1 MRLYSVIIPVFNRPD
16 EIKELLESLTLQS
29 FKNFEVIIIEDGSDK
44 KLKCEAI
51 CSPFKGKLDLKYFYK
66 NNTGQGFSR
75 NAGFERAK
83 GDYFIV
89 FDSDCIIPPDY
100 FQIIDNYLQKNPL
113 DAFGGPDAAMSSFSP
128 IQKAISYSMT
138 SFFTTGGIRGGKV
151 KVDKFRP
158 RSFNMG
164 ISKQVFEKTGGYVI
178 TRMAEDLEF
187 SIRIERAG
195 FKMGLIP
202 DAKVYHK
209 RRTSL
214 KQFYR
219 QLFFFG
225 RGRINVFRFYKNE
238 LKLVHLFPMVFS
250 MTFIFWLLTLFL
262 VPFNPNIFIIGALLF
277 SSYFLLIFIDALIKT
292 KELKVAFLSI
302 ATSFTQLFAYGM
314 GFIKEVFT
322 YLKKPNPSLP
332 NK

>member
-16 EIKELLESLTLQS
+16 EVKELLESLSLQS

-51 CSPFKGKLDLKYFYK
+51 CSQFKSKLDLKYFYK

-75 NAGFERAK
+75 NAGFERAQ

-89 FDSDCIIPPDY
+89 FDSDCIIPLDY
-100 FQIIDNYLQKNPL
+100 FQIVDEYLQQNPL
-113 DAFGGPDAAMSSFSP
+113 DAFGGPDAAMSSFTP

-138 SFFTTGGIRGGKV
+138 SFFTTGGIRGGKL
-151 KVDKFRP
+151 KVGKFRP

-164 ISKQVFEKTGGYVI
+164 ISKQVFEKTGGYII

-187 SIRIERAG
+187 SIRIEREG

-214 KQFYR
+214 KQFYK

-250 MTFIFWLLTLFL
+250 ITFICWLLTLFL
-262 VPFNPNIFIIGALLF
+262 VPFNPTIFLIGALLF
-277 SSYFLLIFIDALIKT
+277 ISYFLLIFFDALVKT

-322 YLKKPNPSLP
+322 YLKRPNPSVP

>member
-1 MRLYSVIIPVFNRPD
+1 MRFYSVIIPVYNRPD
-16 EIKELLESLTLQS
+16 EVKELLESLTLQS
-29 FKNFEVIIIEDGSDK
+29 FRNFEVIIIEDGSDK
-44 KLKCEAI
+44 KLKCEVV
-51 CSPFKGKLDLKYFYK
+51 CSPFKNQLDLKYYYK

-83 GDYFIV
+83 GDYLIV

-100 FQIIDNYLQKNPL
+100 FQIVDDFLENVPL
-113 DAFGGPDAAMSSFSP
+113 DAFGGPDAALSTFSHV
-128 IQKAISYSMT
+128 QKAISYSMT

-151 KVDKFRP
+151 KVGKYRP

-164 ISKQVFEKTGGYVI
+164 ISKEVFAKTKGYII

-187 SIRIERAG
+187 SIRIEREG

-202 DAKVYHK
+202 EAKVYHK

-214 KQFYR
+214 KQFYK

-238 LKLVHLFPMVFS
+238 LKLVHLFP
-250 MTFIFWLLTLFL
+250 
-262 VPFNPNIFIIGALLF
+262 LLF
-277 SSYFLLIFIDALIKT
+277 SITFMLWVFTLLIVFFYPLFFLMGGLAFGLYFLLIFFDALLKT
-292 KELKVAFLSI
+292 KETKVAFLSI

-314 GFIKEVFT
+314 GFIKEAFT
-322 YLKKPNPSLP
+322 YLKEPDPSSP